1 MRTLR
6 ELAETYERWAA
17 DAEALAHQIMVG
29 MDTQRKEIQVKQQE
43 SAQTLLDE
51 AERLRQQATRL
62 RETWCLPK
70 AQPPLPEEDDS
81 LPYSEAA
88 S

>member
-29 MDTQRKEIQVKQQE
+29 LDTQRKEIQVKQQE
-43 SAQTLLDE
+43 SAQTLLEE

-62 RETWCLPK
+62 RETYCLPK
-70 AQPPLPEEDDS
+70 AQAPEKDDS